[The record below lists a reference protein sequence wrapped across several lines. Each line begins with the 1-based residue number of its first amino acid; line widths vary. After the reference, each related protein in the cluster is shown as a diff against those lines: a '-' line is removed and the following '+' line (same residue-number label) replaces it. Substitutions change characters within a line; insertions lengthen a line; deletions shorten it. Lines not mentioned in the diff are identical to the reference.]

1 VYNTYS
7 EVILGRAMSNNPLE
21 KLLSTQEA
29 ADILGVH
36 VQTIRQFI
44 RRGELPAVEISARLY
59 KIRPEDL
66 EKFIE
71 DRKTTK

>member
-1 VYNTYS
+1 MDN
-7 EVILGRAMSNNPLE
+7 EPLE

-36 VQTIRQFI
+36 VQTVRQYI
-44 RRGELPAVEISARLY
+44 KRGELPAVKISPRLY

-66 EKFIE
+66 ERFIE
-71 DRKTTK
+71 EKKTTK